1 MLEYINSAFLYD
13 GLPKSLFVAFA
24 LLAEEFG
31 LELRETVE
39 LMTWTIHLVSRY
51 FMKYSIRFL
60 DTLFFLFQQAVPH
73 VLLFACLA
81 YISRP

>member
-39 LMTWTIHLVSRY
+39 LI
-51 FMKYSIRFL
+51 FADYSFSI
-60 DTLFFLFQQAVPH
+60 
-73 VLLFACLA
+73 
-81 YISRP
+81 